1 MEKHSKYV
9 DEQRRKHEID
19 NSPKVVAE
27 KRRIK
32 KELKAKAHAERVE
45 KYKLLGKSKKK

>member
-1 MEKHSKYV
+1 
-9 DEQRRKHEID
+9 
-19 NSPKVVAE
+19 VVAE